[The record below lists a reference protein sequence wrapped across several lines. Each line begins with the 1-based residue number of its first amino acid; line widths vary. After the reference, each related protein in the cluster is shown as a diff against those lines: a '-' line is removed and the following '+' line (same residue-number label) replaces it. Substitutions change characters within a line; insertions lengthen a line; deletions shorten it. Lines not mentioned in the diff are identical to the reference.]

1 MASVHGCARNA
12 GAVFQ
17 VASQFNCLE
26 FPGPRTTPEDGVTNY
41 AQDRTQ
47 GPACAVAAGPATV
60 FRNYFVQGHGL
71 PAGQRGQTREG
82 MIDNIADLNEALGN
96 ADGSLLDCRGGYT
109 MSRGDA
115 ALRELGQRITAA
127 SPAERDVL
135 LLPSDILSP
144 VTNLTSGTAC

>member
-1 MASVHGCARNA
+1 MLTLQVQAGVDTAVLHGCADNA

-26 FPGPRTTPEDGVTNY
+26 FPGPRTTPEQGVTNY

-60 FRNYFVQGHGL
+60 FRNYFVNQDHGL
-71 PAGQRGQTREG
+71 PPGQLGGQTADA
-82 MIDNIADLNEALGN
+82 MIDNLAGLSEALGN
-96 ADGSLLDCRGGYT
+96 ADGSLLNCQGGYT

-115 ALRELGQRITAA
+115 ALRELG
-127 SPAERDVL
+127 
-135 LLPSDILSP
+135 
-144 VTNLTSGTAC
+144 